1 MTQALP
7 LIWLPG
13 LLCDDALFEEVN
25 KELPDWVAPST
36 IELATLT
43 TMQELAQDVLQKAPS
58 EFVLGGLS
66 MGGILAFEV
75 YRQAPERV
83 KGLILMDTNAADE
96 QQAVTEKRDALV
108 KRAIEGEFEQITPE
122 VLMPMLIH
130 SSRLTQQEL
139 TGRIEQMAI
148 NIGLEAFK
156 AHANALATR
165 PDARPLLAD
174 IRVPTLVITGK
185 QDRLCP
191 LANHLLMAE
200 YIPEVSLHVIPECGH
215 LSTMEHPHRV
225 AKHISHWLSV
235 HHSKQ

>member
-36 IELATLT
+36 IELASLP
-43 TMQELAQDVLQKAPS
+43 TMSELAQDMLQKAPR

-96 QQAVTEKRDALV
+96 KQAVTDKRNALV
-108 KRAIEGEFEQITPE
+108 KRAAEGAFDQITPE
-122 VLMPMLIH
+122 VLIPVLIH
-130 SSRLTQQEL
+130 PTRLAQQEL
-139 TGRIEQMAI
+139 TERIERMAFNVGI
-148 NIGLEAFK
+148 EAFK

-165 PDARPLLAD
+165 PDSRPLLSD
-174 IRVPTLVITGK
+174 ITVPTLVITGK
-185 QDRLCP
+185 QDLLCP
-191 LANHLLMAE
+191 IENHLLMAE
-200 YIPEVSLHVIPECGH
+200 HIPDVTLHVIPECGH
-215 LSTMEHPHRV
+215 LSSMEHPKRV
-225 AKHISHWLSV
+225 GVHISDWLSI
-235 HHSKQ
+235 HHCQ